1 MHLTNEPTK
10 NEALP
15 SINLLMLRWLG
26 SQQINQHN
34 LEFRT
39 FLTCHKICE
48 NGKLCNF
55 ICANPFC
62 DSKRFCSKQYLISFL
77 LVLNI
82 LRCKKKRRE
91 KTKIRP
97 SWKLG
102 FFSRWWSVFKTK
114 TERCFN
120 FVNIFKDYSYATFL
134 ISLTNLMCQSVKCL
148 TFANCV
154 WSFIWK
160 NTAWLIY

>member
-48 NGKLCNF
+48 NGNCVTLFAPILFAIQKDF
-55 ICANPFC
+55 VANNTWYHFYSYWIFC
-62 DSKRFCSKQYLISFL
+62 DVK
-77 LVLNI
+77 N
-82 LRCKKKRRE
+82 KRRE